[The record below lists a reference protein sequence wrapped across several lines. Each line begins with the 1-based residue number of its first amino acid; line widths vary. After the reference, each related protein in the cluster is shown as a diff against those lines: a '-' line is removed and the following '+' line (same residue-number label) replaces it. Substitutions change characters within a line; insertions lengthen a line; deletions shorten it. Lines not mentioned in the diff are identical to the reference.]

1 MLIFYNS
8 SIPNGPKIIS
18 SLDHMYTNTN
28 KSNQPTTTIPSQ
40 PIVHAHVY
48 VYMVLDKTV
57 HVYKRRRATA
67 GERE

>member
-1 MLIFYNS
+1 
-8 SIPNGPKIIS
+8 
-18 SLDHMYTNTN
+18 MYTNTN

-67 GERE
+67 GERESESL